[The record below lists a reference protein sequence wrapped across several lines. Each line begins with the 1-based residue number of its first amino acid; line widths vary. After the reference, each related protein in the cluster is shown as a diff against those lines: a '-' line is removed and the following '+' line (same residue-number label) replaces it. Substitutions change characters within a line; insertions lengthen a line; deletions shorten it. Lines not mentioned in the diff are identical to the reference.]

1 MWFFGKKIE
10 IDLLIWK
17 GAWLKIWWWPL
28 ICDYKVDWIL
38 FKHNFYALTTN
49 MLPSLAPKI
58 VSLSTLNEQGIE
70 LYIWIIKFLLPCE
83 LAYLGI
89 LMNQSSRLVSHLGPV
104 KIVGASMSYGH
115 IFSLFSFS
123 IYLKIKFVCIL
134 GVKFFF

>member
-1 MWFFGKKIE
+1 MFTYTVHVCSLFTFYVVKYIFVILWKKIE

-38 FKHNFYALTTN
+38 FKQDFYALTTN
-49 MLPSLAPKI
+49 MLPSLAPKF
-58 VSLSTLNEQGIE
+58 VSLSTLNEQGIK
-70 LYIWIIKFLLPCE
+70 LYIGIFKFLLPCE

-104 KIVGASMSYGH
+104 KIVGASMSWTH
-115 IFSLFSFS
+115 F
-123 IYLKIKFVCIL
+123 
-134 GVKFFF
+134 